1 METLAAPWSTRAN
14 LARLDSRPRDENE
27 AFRFAVLGDAEPG
40 RFWIFRKL
48 FNVPGVFE
56 RQLRRIQ
63 GEGVDF
69 SVQLGDM
76 VSRGLPSHYRRLF
89 EELARWD
96 VRVPYL
102 SVIGNHDR
110 RSPHGRSDSRLYR
123 SLIGPTNYAFDRGP
137 ARLVMLDSSDHRLSK
152 GRLRWLDKVLGTRR
166 IKIVFTHIP
175 PA

>member
-1 METLAAPWSTRAN
+1 MEFSTLFSAFRRRSGDFARVARLPGRAESNHRRAEENVRFERLAAPWSTSAN
-14 LARLDSRPRDENE
+14 LKRLNSHPRGENE

-76 VSRGLPSHYRRLF
+76 VSRGLHDHYRRLF
-89 EELARWD
+89 EELSGWD

-110 RSPHGRSDSRLYR
+110 RSPHGRSDSRL
-123 SLIGPTNYAFDRGP
+123 
-137 ARLVMLDSSDHRLSK
+137 
-152 GRLRWLDKVLGTRR
+152 
-166 IKIVFTHIP
+166 
-175 PA
+175 